1 MTKMMIM
8 KTMKMMVMMKMMI
21 DDEDDD
27 DDEGNDNGSV
37 DLGSDA
43 CQQHKYQVEPS
54 SAYNI

>member
-27 DDEGNDNGSV
+27 DDDNGSV